1 MEDKLL
7 KKLKTGLEEEIKH
20 YEIMLRVSRDE
31 QEVLMKEG
39 YSSELITL
47 TSEKLRLLNQIN
59 QVALTL
65 SPLKMMWIKE
75 RENGPGKSAENEIDP
90 LINQLSNVLEDLLAV
105 DRANTRKLAE
115 LTGAAAD
122 DEFSEEMH
130 PLAASQAPKSV
141 SGK

>member
-7 KKLKTGLEEEIKH
+7 KKLKVGLEEEIKH
-20 YEIMLRVSRDE
+20 YETMLKVSKDE
-31 QEVLMKEG
+31 QEVLKKEG

-75 RENGPGKSAENEIDP
+75 RENDQVTSAENEIDP
-90 LINQLSNVLEDLLAV
+90 LINQLSSVLEDLLAV

-115 LTGAAAD
+115 LTGTAAD
-122 DEFSEEMH
+122 DDLLEEMH
-130 PLAASQAPKSV
+130 PLASSQAPKSV
-141 SGK
+141 SSK